1 MAEETDVGS
10 RDDSEG
16 FERVRSQLMMKP
28 TERDTQGEEHREIE
42 MLDRLGIMRGGCE
55 LGLLRLRLAAHR
67 AVQNRCKEGQ

>member
-10 RDDSEG
+10 RDYSEG
-16 FERVRSQLMMKP
+16 FERGRSQLIMKP
-28 TERDTQGEEHREIE
+28 TERDTQREEHREIE

-55 LGLLRLRLAAHR
+55 LGLLRLWLAAHR